1 MRRGIDR
8 AFNSTMKKSKW
19 EREGERVGDPA
30 PIAKITI
37 NQRWQPGRTRRAITV
52 GQASEVR
59 GDGED
64 GKGGGEERNEAPS
77 IVEAGTS
84 LAGGD
89 N

>member
-1 MRRGIDR
+1 MRRGINR
-8 AFNSTMKKSKW
+8 AFNLTMKKHKW

-30 PIAKITI
+30 PIIKITI
-37 NQRWQPGRTRRAITV
+37 NQRWRPGRMQWAIMV
-52 GQASEVR
+52 GQASDVR